1 MIYYLQKEVVYL
13 KVKNQV
19 KLKPNERKLLK
30 QLISKGI
37 EKARKI
43 TRCRILLL
51 ADEGKTDTQIIEALN
66 TARNTIREVRTRYV
80 QKGLNVAINEQTRPG
95 APQKFN
101 GRQKAKITA
110 IACSEPPEGR
120 DRWTLRLIADK
131 IVELKIADTISY
143 KTVERVLKKT
153 NLSLT

>member
-1 MIYYLQKEVVYL
+1 MKIKD
-13 KVKNQV
+13 KV
-19 KLKPNERKLLK
+19 KLKPKERKLLK
-30 QLISKGI
+30 QLISKGS

-51 ADEGKTDTQIIEALN
+51 ADEGKTDTQIIEALKV
-66 TARNTIREVRTRYV
+66 ARNTIRTVRFRYV
-80 QKGLNVAINEQTRPG
+80 WEGLEKALNEQPRPG
-95 APQKFN
+95 APKKFT

-120 DRWTLRLIADK
+120 NRWTLRLLADK
-131 IVELKIADTISY
+131 VVELKMVDSISHQ
-143 KTVERVLKKT
+143 TVKRILKKT

>member
-1 MIYYLQKEVVYL
+1 MEVKYR
-13 KVKNQV
+13 V
-19 KLKPNERKLLK
+19 KLKPRERRELK
-30 QLISKGI
+30 QFISKGT

-51 ADEGKTDTQIIEALN
+51 ADEGKNDTRIIEALKI
-66 TARNTIREVRTRYV
+66 ARNTIRTVRFRYV
-80 QKGLNVAINEQTRPG
+80 QEGLEAAINEQPRSGTPK
-95 APQKFN
+95 KFT

-120 DRWTLRLIADK
+120 NRWTLRLIADK
-131 IVELKIADTISY
+131 VVELEIVDNISHQ
-143 KTVERVLKKT
+143 TVKRVLKKT